1 MINIKRIVCT
11 SCEENCY
18 LIDDGKV
25 GILFD
30 PGSDSDK
37 ILRVIE
43 KLEIP
48 YIFLTHCHYDHIE
61 SVEAV
66 KKAKN
71 SKVVATAECSKNI
84 TDSKKNVS
92 LFFGNAI
99 SLEPAEIILDDT
111 DILKTALG
119 KILCIKTPG
128 HTECSAC
135 FMIENNL
142 FSGDTLFKLTVGRWD
157 LPTGDERTLKKS
169 IKEKLY
175 TLDDKTR
182 VFPGHGEPTTIEYE
196 KKHNLFLKADK

>member
-18 LIDDGKV
+18 LIDDGKI

-84 TDSKKNVS
+84 TDAKKNVS